1 MIIGVGTDLVAID
14 RIARVLAKHPNR
26 FVGRILSAA
35 ERARLDAFD
44 VGPGRTAYVAKQ
56 FAAKEAVSKALGTG
70 MREGVQ
76 FNRIEVL
83 RNGAGQP
90 SVRLLGEA
98 SEKAKSLGVERWH
111 LSISDEAGF
120 VVSVAIAEGSAP
132 IIETAYSTAH
142 GASEPT
148 TVHRQV

>member
-1 MIIGVGTDLVAID
+1 MIIGVGTDLVSID
-14 RIARVLAKHPNR
+14 RIAQVLARHPER
-26 FVGRILSAA
+26 FVERILSKA
-35 ERARLDAFD
+35 EQARLDTFEI
-44 VGPGRTAYVAKQ
+44 GLSRSAYVAKQ

-90 SVRLLGEA
+90 SVTLLREA
-98 SEKAKSLGVERWH
+98 SVKAARLGVERWH
-111 LSISDEAGF
+111 LSLSDEAGF

-132 IIETAYSTAH
+132 VT
-142 GASEPT
+142 
-148 TVHRQV
+148 